1 MSEIPPS
8 GAVTFVLTD
17 LEGSTRLWEQDPDAM
32 KIAMGRHDELLEN
45 AIDLHGG
52 FVFSRMG
59 DGLAAAFPTA
69 MDAVSAAA
77 AIQQALAGEHW
88 DTPRPLKARVGL
100 HTQEGVHADDGGY
113 ASPPINRCSRLM
125 SAAHGGQTVLS
136 GSTEALVRDQLPEG
150 MGLNDLG
157 EHRLRDLGRPTRVF
171 QLVRK
176 GHREEFPP
184 LRTLDSFAGNIPTQV
199 SSFIGWHAEVVRVT
213 KALDESRVV
222 TITGVGGVGK
232 TRLALQTAAD
242 LLPGYREGAWLVELA
257 AVRDP
262 SGVVEAVA
270 AAFHL
275 ANRGGP
281 SLEE

>member
-100 HTQEGVHADDGGY
+100 HTQEGVLVDDGGY

-125 SAAHGGQTVLS
+125 SAAHGGH
-136 GSTEALVRDQLPEG
+136 G
-150 MGLNDLG
+150 
-157 EHRLRDLGRPTRVF
+157 
-171 QLVRK
+171 
-176 GHREEFPP
+176 P
-184 LRTLDSFAGNIPTQV
+184 LRKHGSAGARST
-199 SSFIGWHAEVVRVT
+199 SRGYGT
-213 KALDESRVV
+213 K
-222 TITGVGGVGK
+222 
-232 TRLALQTAAD
+232 
-242 LLPGYREGAWLVELA
+242 
-257 AVRDP
+257 
-262 SGVVEAVA
+262 
-270 AAFHL
+270 
-275 ANRGGP
+275 
-281 SLEE
+281 